1 MTPTADDRPD
11 ELSTLEPPRPVEA
24 GPRSVVWRRVGTVGL
39 VALVLAGM
47 LNLFG
52 LRNSTTTRSES
63 GYTVS
68 VHYARIA
75 RAGLD
80 APWTVTITNP
90 AGFGKDV
97 QVVVTADYFDIFE
110 SQGMSPEPSDET
122 QDGQWSYWTFTSPP
136 GDTLTIDAD
145 VYVQPSS
152 HRGASGTVAVLV
164 DGRRVAST
172 PFRTTLLP

>member
-1 MTPTADDRPD
+1 MSPTADDRGD
-11 ELSTLEPPRPVEA
+11 ELSTLKAPRPVDA
-24 GPRSVVWRRVGTVGL
+24 GPRSIAWRRIGTLGL
-39 VALVLAGM
+39 VGVVVAGM

-52 LRNSTTTRSES
+52 LREDTTTRSDS

-68 VHYARIA
+68 VHYGRIA

-80 APWTVTITNP
+80 VPWTVTVTNP
-90 AGFGKDV
+90 SGFGKEV
-97 QVVVTADYFDIFE
+97 EVAVTADYFDIFE
-110 SQGMSPEPSDET
+110 SQGMSPEPAAET
-122 QDGQWSYWTFTSPP
+122 QDGEWTYWTFDAPP

-145 VYVQPSS
+145 VYIQPSS